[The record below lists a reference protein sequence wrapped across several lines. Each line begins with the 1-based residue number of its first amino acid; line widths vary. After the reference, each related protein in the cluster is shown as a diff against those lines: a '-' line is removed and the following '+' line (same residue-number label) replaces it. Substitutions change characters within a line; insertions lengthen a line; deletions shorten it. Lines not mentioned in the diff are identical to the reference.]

1 MNTLF
6 IILFYGLIAYGAI
19 SLVKSIYKDDKE

>member
-1 MNTLF
+1 MNALF

-19 SLVKSIYKDDKE
+19 SLVKSICKDDKE